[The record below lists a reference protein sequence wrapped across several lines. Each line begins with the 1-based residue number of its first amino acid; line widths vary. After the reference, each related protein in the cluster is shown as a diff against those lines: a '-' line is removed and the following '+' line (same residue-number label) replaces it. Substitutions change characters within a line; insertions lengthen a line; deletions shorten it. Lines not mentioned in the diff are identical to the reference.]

1 MKAQLARRSLRG
13 ARDPMRKTFETVST
27 IGLVVALYT
36 APFLM
41 AFFSL
46 VVPTFH
52 AEEGDLPR
60 EARFLLVQADLAPEA
75 EEEGQQ
81 EEEDAA
87 KDEDGPAKD
96 ASAPKS
102 VSNERVTQESTTTH
116 PAAAITHPKM
126 ASKSRLAT
134 AALGRT
140 TFTGISGQVSRKSS
154 TKKKRK
160 KRRRRPKCLEGTD
173 SITEIGNNRYAVERE
188 LVDTYARDLQALAS
202 LAWVSWHEDEA
213 GKVDGFVVR
222 RIRCG
227 SVLHEAGIR
236 NGDVVHAVNGRR
248 IRSLAKAIPL
258 WWALRKRPMVHV
270 RITRGDESMRLFYR
284 LS

>member
-1 MKAQLARRSLRG
+1 
-13 ARDPMRKTFETVST
+13 MRNTFETIST
-27 IGLVVALYT
+27 FSLVAVLYT

-46 VVPTFH
+46 SLPTFT
-52 AEEGDLPR
+52 AEPGPVHR
-60 EARFLLVQADLAPEA
+60 EARYLLAKTDLLPEA
-75 EEEGQQ
+75 GEDEGDEKGETDQAQKPQPEQPAEEAS
-81 EEEDAA
+81 DATTESHTA
-87 KDEDGPAKD
+87 GTATK
-96 ASAPKS
+96 SAPIVNMGAKPVAKS
-102 VSNERVTQESTTTH
+102 
-116 PAAAITHPKM
+116 
-126 ASKSRLAT
+126 LAT
-134 AALGRT
+134 RAS
-140 TFTGISGQVSRKSS
+140 FTGRSAHTAGTAPVKKTRK
-154 TKKKRK
+154 K
-160 KRRRRPKCLEGTD
+160 KRRRRQPKCLDGTD
-173 SITEIGNNRYAVERE
+173 SITEIGKNRYAIERE

-202 LAWVSWHEDEA
+202 LARVAWHEDDE

-258 WWALRKRPMVHV
+258 WWSLRKRPMVHL
-270 RITRGDESMRLFYR
+270 RITRGEESMRLFYR